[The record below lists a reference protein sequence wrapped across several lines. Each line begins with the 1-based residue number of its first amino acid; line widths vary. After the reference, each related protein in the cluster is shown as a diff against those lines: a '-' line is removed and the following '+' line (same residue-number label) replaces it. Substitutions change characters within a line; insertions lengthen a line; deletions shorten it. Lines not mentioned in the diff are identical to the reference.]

1 MGANI
6 VVHSATKYLGGHGN
20 TIAGV
25 IVDGG
30 NFDWENGK
38 FPGLAQPDPSY
49 HGMQYTK
56 KFPDN
61 AYIVKARVQL
71 LRDFGPCLSPMNAF
85 LLYLG
90 LESLPLRMKKH
101 SENALKLAQY
111 LDSHKKVS
119 WVLYPGLENHPAYE
133 LAQRYLPLG
142 SSGMLAF
149 GIKGGLEGGKKFIN
163 SVRLAKLVA
172 NLGDTRTLVI
182 HPASTTHSQLTQE
195 QQVSSGVTPDLIR
208 VSAGI
213 EDIEDIIEDFDR
225 ALAQC

>member
-1 MGANI
+1 
-6 VVHSATKYLGGHGN
+6 
-20 TIAGV
+20 
-25 IVDGG
+25 
-30 NFDWENGK
+30 
-38 FPGLAQPDPSY
+38 
-49 HGMQYTK
+49 
-56 KFPDN
+56 
-61 AYIVKARVQL
+61 
-71 LRDFGPCLSPMNAF
+71 
-85 LLYLG
+85 
-90 LESLPLRMKKH
+90 
-101 SENALKLAQY
+101 
-111 LDSHKKVS
+111 
-119 WVLYPGLENHPAYE
+119 
-133 LAQRYLPLG
+133 
-142 SSGMLAF
+142 MLAF